1 MLFNSIE
8 YLLFLPVVF
17 LLYWYGF
24 RQRRWQNA
32 FVVVASYVFY
42 GWWDWRFLILIA
54 FTTACSYASGVAI
67 EHFKDN
73 RRRQKLVC
81 AANVIVNLGILGAF
95 KYFNW
100 FVDSLQSLVGIW
112 GWQLDFVTVQLILPV
127 GISFYTFQ
135 ALSYTIDV
143 YKGKVE
149 PTHDV
154 VAFFAF
160 VSFFPQ
166 LVAGPIERASNLLPQ
181 FLADRRFSYP
191 AAVDG
196 MRQMLWGFVKKMVI
210 ADNCATY
217 VDHIFTHF
225 HTCNSSELILGVLLF
240 SFQIYG
246 DFSGYSDIAIGTAK
260 LFGINLM
267 QNFNYPYFSRNIGE
281 FWHRWHISL
290 TSWFRDYV
298 YFPLGG
304 SRCSQAKKIRNTMAV
319 FVVSGIWHG
328 AKWGYVTW
336 GFFHGLA
343 FVVLMLIGGNKK
355 HRDTVAQGRVLPS
368 LRDVVNML
376 VTFLFVAFSRLL
388 YRTNSITDSWHY
400 LCRIFTDFSLSLP
413 AVGGT
418 VTGWIVVFMIV
429 EWLQRTKPHAL
440 CIDGVPLLRY
450 RAARWALYL
459 GLVTFTLVYSASSQQ
474 FIYFQF

>member
-225 HTCNSSELILGVLLF
+225 HTCNSSELILGVLL
-240 SFQIYG
+240 I
-246 DFSGYSDIAIGTAK
+246 
-260 LFGINLM
+260 
-267 QNFNYPYFSRNIGE
+267 
-281 FWHRWHISL
+281 
-290 TSWFRDYV
+290 
-298 YFPLGG
+298 
-304 SRCSQAKKIRNTMAV
+304 
-319 FVVSGIWHG
+319 
-328 AKWGYVTW
+328 
-336 GFFHGLA
+336 
-343 FVVLMLIGGNKK
+343 
-355 HRDTVAQGRVLPS
+355 
-368 LRDVVNML
+368 
-376 VTFLFVAFSRLL
+376 
-388 YRTNSITDSWHY
+388 
-400 LCRIFTDFSLSLP
+400 
-413 AVGGT
+413 
-418 VTGWIVVFMIV
+418 
-429 EWLQRTKPHAL
+429 
-440 CIDGVPLLRY
+440 
-450 RAARWALYL
+450 
-459 GLVTFTLVYSASSQQ
+459 
-474 FIYFQF
+474 